1 MIKLRWVATTAILA
15 GVAAASLVLPAGA
28 ATAATHAADEI
39 CGPGGQYVPNIGC
52 VPVPGPGT
60 AQNPTAITQAP
71 AGATATSAT
80 TARTCIFYAT
90 MTPPRCLE
98 DLVSTSNG

>member
-1 MIKLRWVATTAILA
+1 MIKLRRVATTAILA
-15 GVAAASLVLPAGA
+15 GVAAASLALPAGA

-60 AQNPTAITQAP
+60 AQNPTAINQAP
-71 AGATATSAT
+71 VATMATESATAAT
-80 TARTCIFYAT
+80 TRACFIYVSFV
-90 MTPPRCLE
+90 PPRCLE
-98 DLVSTSNG
+98 DL